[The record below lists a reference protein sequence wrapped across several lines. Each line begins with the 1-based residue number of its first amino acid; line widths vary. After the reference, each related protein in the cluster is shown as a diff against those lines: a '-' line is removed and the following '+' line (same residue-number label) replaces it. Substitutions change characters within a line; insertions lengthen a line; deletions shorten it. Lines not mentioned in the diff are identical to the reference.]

1 MKRVEVIRGKDR
13 ELIPFVLSEYLVP
26 QKTSAYEKIN
36 KKTLRA
42 IADELELAYDES
54 YIVFAK
60 KVLNTY
66 IKRQR

>member
-1 MKRVEVIRGKDR
+1 MYAIRSYYG